1 MRRRVRE
8 CEEVRAL
15 LSDYVDDEL
24 EPQDRRR
31 IDEHVG
37 FCPRCRTA
45 LANLRLTLDRLRG
58 LSKKPPQDARDAEAA
73 VERIRTSWRD
83 RA

>member
-1 MRRRVRE
+1 MRRRVRD

-24 EPQDRRR
+24 DPQDRQR

-37 FCPRCRTA
+37 FCPRCRAA
-45 LANLRLTLDRLRG
+45 LANLRLTLDRLPG
-58 LSKKPPQDARDAEAA
+58 LSKKPPQGAGDVDAV

>member
-8 CEEVRAL
+8 CEEIRAL

-24 EPQDRRR
+24 DPQDRRR

-37 FCPRCRTA
+37 FCPRCRRA
-45 LANLRLTLDRLRG
+45 LANLRLALDRLRG
-58 LSKKPPQDARDAEAA
+58 LSKKPPQAAGDLEAA

>member
-24 EPQDRRR
+24 DPQDRRR

-58 LSKKPPQDARDAEAA
+58 LSKSPRQDAGDAEAA
-73 VERIRTSWRD
+73 VERIRTSWRE